1 MAEIATWSM
10 INSKTGYGSSG
21 SYCPTKSEIL
31 SYNRLYVEGSYSDNQ
46 LVQIDDVR
54 GKTIGNIYI
63 LSVDNNNGWL
73 TVADNALDRKSQ
85 LSVTYTLR
93 YNGKTLSNTKV
104 MYTNVHSFMVYFTE
118 NTFEL
123 FTIDSVSP
131 TEDDDYIYIIKFG
144 EADVD
149 KLSGMFDE
157 IKRKNS

>member
-63 LSVDNNNGWL
+63 LSIDNNNGWL

-93 YNGKTLSNTKV
+93 YNGKILSNTKV
-104 MYTNVHSFMVYFTE
+104 MYTNVHSFMVHFPK
-118 NTFEL
+118 NTFES

-131 TEDDDYIYIIKFG
+131 TEDDDYIYIIG
-144 EADVD
+144 I
-149 KLSGMFDE
+149 S
-157 IKRKNS
+157 

>member
-63 LSVDNNNGWL
+63 LSIDNNNGWL
-73 TVADNALDRKSQ
+73 TVDDNALDRKSQ
-85 LSVTYTLR
+85 LSITYTLR

-104 MYTNVHSFMVYFTE
+104 MYTNVHSFMVYFTA
-118 NTFEL
+118 NTFES

-131 TEDDDYIYIIKFG
+131 TEDKDYIYVIG
-144 EADVD
+144 TP
-149 KLSGMFDE
+149 
-157 IKRKNS
+157 

>member
-31 SYNRLYVEGSYSDNQ
+31 SYNRLYVKGSYSDNQ

-63 LSVDNNNGWL
+63 LSIDNNNGWL

-104 MYTNVHSFMVYFTE
+104 MYTNVHSFMVYFTA
-118 NTFEL
+118 NTFES

-131 TEDDDYIYIIKFG
+131 TEDNKYIYVI
-144 EADVD
+144 
-149 KLSGMFDE
+149 
-157 IKRKNS
+157 RTP

>member
-63 LSVDNNNGWL
+63 LSIDNNNGWL

-85 LSVTYTLR
+85 LSVTYTLS

-104 MYTNVHSFMVYFTE
+104 MYTYLHSFMVYFTA
-118 NTFEL
+118 NTFES

-131 TEDDDYIYIIKFG
+131 TEDNDYIYVIG
-144 EADVD
+144 TP
-149 KLSGMFDE
+149 
-157 IKRKNS
+157 

>member
-63 LSVDNNNGWL
+63 LSIDNNNGWL

-93 YNGKTLSNTKV
+93 YNGKILSNTKV
-104 MYTNVHSFMVYFTE
+104 MYTNVHSFMVYFTA
-118 NTFEL
+118 NTFES
-123 FTIDSVSP
+123 FIIDSVSP
-131 TEDDDYIYIIKFG
+131 TEDNDYIYVMG
-144 EADVD
+144 AP
-149 KLSGMFDE
+149 
-157 IKRKNS
+157 

>member
-54 GKTIGNIYI
+54 RKTVGNIYI
-63 LSVDNNNGWL
+63 LSIDNVNGWL

-85 LSVTYTLR
+85 LSVTYTIR
-93 YNGKTLSNTKV
+93 YDGKTLSNTKV
-104 MYTNVHSFMVYFTE
+104 MYTNTHSFMVYFTA
-118 NTFEL
+118 NTFES
-123 FTIDSVSP
+123 FIIDSVSP
-131 TEDDDYIYIIKFG
+131 TEDNDYIYVMG
-144 EADVD
+144 PP
-149 KLSGMFDE
+149 
-157 IKRKNS
+157 

>member
-63 LSVDNNNGWL
+63 LSIDNNNGWL

-104 MYTNVHSFMVYFTE
+104 MYTNVHSFMVYFTA
-118 NTFEL
+118 NTFES
-123 FTIDSVSP
+123 FTIDYVSP
-131 TEDDDYIYIIKFG
+131 TEDNDYIYVIG
-144 EADVD
+144 TP
-149 KLSGMFDE
+149 
-157 IKRKNS
+157 

>member
-63 LSVDNNNGWL
+63 LSIDNNNGWL

-93 YNGKTLSNTKV
+93 YNGKTFSNTKV

-118 NTFEL
+118 NTFES

-131 TEDDDYIYIIKFG
+131 TEDDDYIYIIG
-144 EADVD
+144 I
-149 KLSGMFDE
+149 S
-157 IKRKNS
+157 

>member
-63 LSVDNNNGWL
+63 LSIDNNNGWL

-93 YNGKTLSNTKV
+93 YGGIFV
-104 MYTNVHSFMVYFTE
+104 
-118 NTFEL
+118 
-123 FTIDSVSP
+123 
-131 TEDDDYIYIIKFG
+131 
-144 EADVD
+144 
-149 KLSGMFDE
+149 
-157 IKRKNS
+157 

>member
-10 INSKTGYGSSG
+10 IDSKTGYGSSG

-54 GKTIGNIYI
+54 RKTIGNIYI
-63 LSVDNNNGWL
+63 LSIDNNNGWL

-93 YNGKTLSNTKV
+93 YNGKILSNTKV
-104 MYTNVHSFMVYFTE
+104 MYTNVHSFMVYFTA
-118 NTFEL
+118 NTFES
-123 FTIDSVSP
+123 FIIDSVSP
-131 TEDDDYIYIIKFG
+131 TEDDDYIYVMG
-144 EADVD
+144 T
-149 KLSGMFDE
+149 S
-157 IKRKNS
+157 

>member
-63 LSVDNNNGWL
+63 LSIDNNNGWL
-73 TVADNALDRKSQ
+73 TVADNALDRKSR
-85 LSVTYTLR
+85 LSIAYTLR
-93 YNGKTLSNTKV
+93 YNGKILSNTKV
-104 MYTNVHSFMVYFTE
+104 MYTNVHSFMVYFTA
-118 NTFEL
+118 NTFES

-131 TEDDDYIYIIKFG
+131 TEDNDYIYVI
-144 EADVD
+144 
-149 KLSGMFDE
+149 
-157 IKRKNS
+157 RTP

>member
-1 MAEIATWSM
+1 MAEIATLSM

-63 LSVDNNNGWL
+63 LSIDNNNGWL

-85 LSVTYTLR
+85 LSITYTLR

-104 MYTNVHSFMVYFTE
+104 MYTNVHSFMVYFTA
-118 NTFEL
+118 NTFES

-131 TEDDDYIYIIKFG
+131 TEDNDYIYVIG
-144 EADVD
+144 TP
-149 KLSGMFDE
+149 
-157 IKRKNS
+157 

>member
-63 LSVDNNNGWL
+63 LSIDDNNGWL

-85 LSVTYTLR
+85 LSITYTLR

-104 MYTNVHSFMVYFTE
+104 MYTNVHSFMVYFTA
-118 NTFEL
+118 NTLES

-131 TEDDDYIYIIKFG
+131 TEDNDYIYVIG
-144 EADVD
+144 TP
-149 KLSGMFDE
+149 
-157 IKRKNS
+157 

>member
-31 SYNRLYVEGSYSDNQ
+31 SYNRLYVKGSYSDNQ

-63 LSVDNNNGWL
+63 LSIDNNNGWL
-73 TVADNALDRKSQ
+73 TVDDNALDRKSQ

-118 NTFEL
+118 NTFES

-131 TEDDDYIYIIKFG
+131 TEDDDYIYIIG
-144 EADVD
+144 I
-149 KLSGMFDE
+149 S
-157 IKRKNS
+157 

>member
-31 SYNRLYVEGSYSDNQ
+31 SYNRLYVEGRYSDNQ

-63 LSVDNNNGWL
+63 LSIDNNNGWL

-93 YNGKTLSNTKV
+93 YNGKTLYNTKV

-118 NTFEL
+118 NTFES

-131 TEDDDYIYIIKFG
+131 TEDDDYIYIIG
-144 EADVD
+144 I
-149 KLSGMFDE
+149 S
-157 IKRKNS
+157 

>member
-1 MAEIATWSM
+1 MAEIATQSM
-10 INSKTGYGSSG
+10 INSKTGYGPSG
-21 SYCPTKSEIL
+21 PHCPTKSEIL
-31 SYNRLYVEGSYSDNQ
+31 SYNRLHVEGSYSDNQ

-63 LSVDNNNGWL
+63 LSIDNNNGWL

-104 MYTNVHSFMVYFTE
+104 MYTNVHSFMVYFTA
-118 NTFEL
+118 NTFKS

-131 TEDDDYIYIIKFG
+131 TEDNDYIYVIG
-144 EADVD
+144 TP
-149 KLSGMFDE
+149 
-157 IKRKNS
+157 

>member
-63 LSVDNNNGWL
+63 LSIDNNNGWL

-85 LSVTYTLR
+85 LSITYTLR

-104 MYTNVHSFMVYFTE
+104 MYTNVHSFMVYFTA
-118 NTFEL
+118 NTFES

-131 TEDDDYIYIIKFG
+131 TEDNDYIYVIRTPLN
-144 EADVD
+144 D
-149 KLSGMFDE
+149 
-157 IKRKNS
+157 

>member
-46 LVQIDDVR
+46 FVQIDDVR
-54 GKTIGNIYI
+54 GKTIGSIYI
-63 LSVDNNNGWL
+63 LSIDNNNGWL

-104 MYTNVHSFMVYFTE
+104 MYTNVHSFIVYFTK
-118 NTFEL
+118 NTFES

-131 TEDDDYIYIIKFG
+131 TEDDDYIYIIRI
-144 EADVD
+144 
-149 KLSGMFDE
+149 S
-157 IKRKNS
+157 

>member
-31 SYNRLYVEGSYSDNQ
+31 SYNRLYVEGRYSDNQ

-54 GKTIGNIYI
+54 RKTIGNIYI
-63 LSVDNNNGWL
+63 LSIDNNNGWL

-93 YNGKTLSNTKV
+93 YNGTTLSNTKV

-118 NTFEL
+118 NTFES

-131 TEDDDYIYIIKFG
+131 TEDDDYIYVIGK
-144 EADVD
+144 
-149 KLSGMFDE
+149 
-157 IKRKNS
+157 

>member
-63 LSVDNNNGWL
+63 LSIDNNNGWL

-104 MYTNVHSFMVYFTE
+104 MYTNVHSFMVYFTKH
-118 NTFEL
+118 TFES

-131 TEDDDYIYIIKFG
+131 TEDDDYIYIIG
-144 EADVD
+144 I
-149 KLSGMFDE
+149 S
-157 IKRKNS
+157 

>member
-63 LSVDNNNGWL
+63 LSVDDNNGWL

-85 LSVTYTLR
+85 LSITYTLR

-104 MYTNVHSFMVYFTE
+104 MYTNVHSFMVYFTA
-118 NTFEL
+118 NTFES

-131 TEDDDYIYIIKFG
+131 TEDNDYIYVIKTP
-144 EADVD
+144 
-149 KLSGMFDE
+149 LSD
-157 IKRKNS
+157 

>member
-54 GKTIGNIYI
+54 RKTIGNIYI
-63 LSVDNNNGWL
+63 LSIDNNNGWL

-85 LSVTYTLR
+85 LSITYTLR
-93 YNGKTLSNTKV
+93 YNGKILSNTKV
-104 MYTNVHSFMVYFTE
+104 MYTNVHSFMVYFTA
-118 NTFEL
+118 NTFES
-123 FTIDSVSP
+123 FIIDSVSP
-131 TEDDDYIYIIKFG
+131 TEDNDYIYVIG
-144 EADVD
+144 
-149 KLSGMFDE
+149 
-157 IKRKNS
+157 KNFVV

>member
-54 GKTIGNIYI
+54 VKTIGNIYI
-63 LSVDNNNGWL
+63 LSIDNNNGWL

-93 YNGKTLSNTKV
+93 YNDKTVSNTKV
-104 MYTNVHSFMVYFTE
+104 MYTNVHSFMVYFTA
-118 NTFEL
+118 NTFKS
-123 FTIDSVSP
+123 FIIDSVSP
-131 TEDDDYIYIIKFG
+131 TEDNDYIYVIG
-144 EADVD
+144 RSYND
-149 KLSGMFDE
+149 
-157 IKRKNS
+157 

>member
-31 SYNRLYVEGSYSDNQ
+31 SYNRLYVKGSYSDNQ

-63 LSVDNNNGWL
+63 LSIDNNNGWL

-85 LSVTYTLR
+85 LSITYTLR

-104 MYTNVHSFMVYFTE
+104 MYANVHSFMIYFTA
-118 NTFEL
+118 NTFES

-131 TEDDDYIYIIKFG
+131 TEDNNYIYVIG
-144 EADVD
+144 TP
-149 KLSGMFDE
+149 
-157 IKRKNS
+157 

>member
-54 GKTIGNIYI
+54 RKTIGNIYI
-63 LSVDNNNGWL
+63 LSIDNNNGWL

-93 YNGKTLSNTKV
+93 YNGKILSNTKV
-104 MYTNVHSFMVYFTE
+104 MYTNVHSFMVYFTA
-118 NTFEL
+118 NTFES
-123 FTIDSVSP
+123 FIIDSVSP
-131 TEDDDYIYIIKFG
+131 TEDNDYIYVIG
-144 EADVD
+144 
-149 KLSGMFDE
+149 
-157 IKRKNS
+157 KNFVV

>member
-10 INSKTGYGSSG
+10 INSKTGYGSSD
-21 SYCPTKSEIL
+21 SYCPAKSEIL

-63 LSVDNNNGWL
+63 LSIDNNNGRL

-104 MYTNVHSFMVYFTE
+104 MYTNVHSFMVYFTA
-118 NTFEL
+118 NTFES

-131 TEDDDYIYIIKFG
+131 TEDNDYIYVIG
-144 EADVD
+144 TP
-149 KLSGMFDE
+149 
-157 IKRKNS
+157 

>member
-63 LSVDNNNGWL
+63 LSIDNNNGWL
-73 TVADNALDRKSQ
+73 TVDDNALDRKSQ

-118 NTFEL
+118 NTFES

-131 TEDDDYIYIIKFG
+131 TEDDDYIYIIG
-144 EADVD
+144 I
-149 KLSGMFDE
+149 S
-157 IKRKNS
+157 

>member
-63 LSVDNNNGWL
+63 LSIDNNNGWL

-85 LSVTYTLR
+85 LSITYTLR

-104 MYTNVHSFMVYFTE
+104 MYTNVHSFMVYFTA
-118 NTFEL
+118 NTFES

-131 TEDDDYIYIIKFG
+131 TEDNHYIYVIG
-144 EADVD
+144 TP
-149 KLSGMFDE
+149 
-157 IKRKNS
+157 